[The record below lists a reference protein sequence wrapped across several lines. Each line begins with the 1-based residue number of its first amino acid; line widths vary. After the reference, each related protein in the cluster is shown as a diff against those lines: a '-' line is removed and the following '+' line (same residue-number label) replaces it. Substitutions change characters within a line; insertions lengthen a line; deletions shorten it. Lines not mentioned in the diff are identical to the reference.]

1 MIWRILYNCLFV
13 PFGWLAFQL
22 YGLVNDKARRGIAG
36 RRGLFEK
43 LAEKSAGWTSNAPR
57 VWFHASS
64 MGEFEQ
70 AKPIISAL
78 RQKRPDVKI
87 VVTFFSPSGY
97 ENSLSYREADLIS
110 YIPFDSPENA
120 RRFIGLVRPAAA
132 VIMRYDL
139 WPNHIWALYAA
150 GIPAILANATMRGSL
165 LRNLLPFRE
174 YHRSIYDSLRAVLT
188 VTDGDRDLCL
198 GYGVTRAVVETAG
211 DTRYDQVARRCEES
225 RKKRYF
231 PEAMLKD
238 RMVVVIGSSWEE
250 DERLLIPALDALC
263 GKYPELLIVLVPH
276 EPTLPHLAS
285 LEAQLNGGLSSIR
298 FSQIVS
304 YDNEKVVIVDSVG
317 ILGSLY
323 QYAGIVYVGG
333 GFGEGVHNVLEPA
346 VYGVPGLIGPHHGN
360 SHEAKELVRRKG
372 LIAVEDA
379 AGLRAQ
385 LELLLADRGLRER
398 IGRTALEFVTE
409 RRGATAKILSYVEK
423 VL

>member
-1 MIWRILYNCLFV
+1 MIWRVLYNILFV

-22 YGLVNDKARRGIAG
+22 YGLVNDKARRGITG

-43 LAEKSAGWTSNAPR
+43 IAGTSAGWKDDAPR
-57 VWFHASS
+57 IWFHASS

-70 AKPIISAL
+70 AKPIITAL

-97 ENSLSYREADLIS
+97 ENSLTYKEADLIA

-139 WPNHIWALYAA
+139 WPNHIWALQSA
-150 GIPAILANATMRGSL
+150 GVPAILANATMRDSFF
-165 LRNLLPFRE
+165 RNLPPFRG
-174 YHRSIYDSLRAVLT
+174 YHRLLYDSLRAVLT
-188 VTDGDRDLCL
+188 VTDADRNLCL

-231 PEAMLKD
+231 PETML
-238 RMVVVIGSSWEE
+238 RERTVIVIGSSWEE
-250 DERLLIPALDALC
+250 DERLLIPALDLLC
-263 GKYPELLIVLVPH
+263 EKHPELLVVLVPH
-276 EPTLPHLAS
+276 EPDLRHLAA
-285 LEAQLNGGLSSIR
+285 LEARLNGTLTSIR

-304 YDNEKVVIVDSVG
+304 YDNERVIIVDSVG
-317 ILGSLY
+317 ILISLY

-346 VYGVPGLIGPHHGN
+346 VYGVPVMIGPNHGN
-360 SHEAKELVRRKG
+360 SHEARELVRREG
-372 LIAVEDA
+372 IIAVEDG
-379 AGLRAQ
+379 AGITAQ
-385 LELLLADRGLRER
+385 LERLLADAGLRER